1 MMRVALLDTKW
12 NWATPKPCDAIH
24 RGLVWIQRDA
34 VSRDYPPVAAAT
46 R

>member
-1 MMRVALLDTKW
+1 MIQVALLDTKW
-12 NWATPKPCDAIH
+12 QWATPKPCAPIH

-34 VSRDYPPVAAAT
+34 VSRDYPPVAATT